1 MLSATLI
8 KFLPRGAHNFWYT
21 EGCAEDWYTNLLYY
35 NNYQKDRCLGQS
47 WYLAV
52 EMQCFI
58 ITPVLILLMYWKP
71 VVGNI
76 FTGYNIPSIY
86 SSIKSNKLFLPV
98 LKVLANYSTDVV
110 HLYREAF

>member
-21 EGCAEDWYTNLLYY
+21 EGCSEDWYINLLYY

-58 ITPVLILLMYWKP
+58 ITPIIIILMYWKP
-71 VVGNI
+71 LVGNL
-76 FTGYNIPSIY
+76 FTGNDINIALLIEHSINLT
-86 SSIKSNKLFLPV
+86 KVPRSNYMK
-98 LKVLANYSTDVV
+98 
-110 HLYREAF
+110 